1 MALAPS
7 GSDSRRHSRSD
18 RSKPESRLDRNTTLL
33 SKLQRCSDPQ
43 KRLQLRNA
51 LVTNNLPLARSI
63 AARLPIPR
71 HDSLEDMVQVA
82 SLGLIRAVEA
92 FDPRRRVSFSSFAV
106 PYVRGALLH
115 DLRDRQPA
123 VRIPRTLW
131 ELRQKAE
138 QVKQARRKQG
148 LRPLDPPSLAKL
160 LGCAVERLLELETLG
175 TLATPRSLDAPL
187 GHGREGEERATLL
200 ERLADPRSLEAA
212 GAEAQGDARAAE
224 EGDGREEAM
233 RQALRAWMDGL
244 SSQRRDLVLGRI
256 TLQCTWVELG
266 ERLGIHPRMAQRR
279 CDATLAELRQMAAAW
294 ENQAPALR
302 TAPVPIPAPGPA
314 GPPPGSAGR

>member
-7 GSDSRRHSRSD
+7 GSDSSRHSRSD
-18 RSKPESRLDRNTTLL
+18 RAKPESRLDRNTTLL
-33 SKLQRCSDPQ
+33 SNLQRCSDPQ

-92 FDPRRRVSFSSFAV
+92 FDPQRRVSFSSFAV

-123 VRIPRTLW
+123 VRIPRMLW

-148 LRPLDPPSLAKL
+148 LRPLDPPGLAKL

-175 TLATPRSLDAPL
+175 SLATPRSLDAPL
-187 GHGREGEERATLL
+187 GQGREGEERATLL
-200 ERLADPRSLEAA
+200 ERLADPRSLEPAV
-212 GAEAQGDARAAE
+212 AEAQGDAHAAE
-224 EGDGREEAM
+224 DDGREEAM
-233 RQALRAWMDGL
+233 RQALRAWMEGL

-302 TAPVPIPAPGPA
+302 TAPAPIPAPAPA
-314 GPPPGSAGR
+314 EPPPGSAGR